1 RLRETDLVA
10 RMGGDEFAVL
20 LPHIDEEGAA
30 VVADGLAR
38 VLPACSVDAGDAVL
52 HPHASIGFAL
62 VHDRTVSSEQVLAE
76 ADRAMYAAKHAK
88 ASALN

>member
-1 RLRETDLVA
+1 
-10 RMGGDEFAVL
+10 
-20 LPHIDEEGAA
+20 
-30 VVADGLAR
+30 
-38 VLPACSVDAGDAVL
+38 VDAGDGVI

-62 VHDRTVSSEQVLAE
+62 VHEGTVSSEQVLVE